1 MALGKKDKQ
10 IKAGKPAK
18 PQKEKRGLTSSMA
31 APTPPKELSI
41 NEIISRLTDH
51 FVTEDPDTIQNI
63 RAEVLPKSILE
74 ERAKAWMIQQGF
86 DRKKSLEALNT
97 YKLRIFGYGELEDL
111 VNDPDVSDIAIYG
124 PGNVWVKKLGKHVMS
139 DVRLET
145 TQDVNNLINNIA
157 MKLKVNLSA
166 VEARTTK
173 TDRTT
178 NENFILR
185 ISIVA
190 QKLTSSNCHNMHI
203 RKVSKSKVGID
214 ILKERGMLDDR
225 ITRYL
230 IDAAKTSPGMI
241 FCGRGAAG
249 KTSLM
254 NALIDEIPQEYS
266 TAIIQENEELF
277 THKHLATYMWHVDI
291 GAGESRVSYTLE
303 DLARQGLLMDLDYF
317 IIGEVKGPEARYI
330 VTAANTGTT
339 CWCTVHGND
348 STEALNKLAD
358 YIKSHSDYSNT
369 DIKDIIPFLKS
380 LKVVV
385 FLKNYKVQEISEVID
400 VDREHGSLI
409 YRPIY
414 NRELPT
420 PWAEDINTDEEEDM

>member
-1 MALGKKDKQ
+1 MAFAKNSKANTGRVKKSAKDKNAAAAAQ
-10 IKAGKPAK
+10 AK
-18 PQKEKRGLTSSMA
+18 NLTV
-31 APTPPKELSI
+31 P
-41 NEIISRLTDH
+41 EIIARLTEH
-51 FVTEDPDTIQNI
+51 FVSEDPDTIQNI
-63 RAEVLPKSILE
+63 RAEVLPKTVLD
-74 ERAKAWMIQQGF
+74 ERAKTWMIQQGF
-86 DRKKSLEALNT
+86 DRVKSLEALKT

-124 PGNVWVKKLGKHVMS
+124 PGNVWVKKLGKHVLS

-145 TQDVNNLINNIA
+145 TNDVNNLINNIA

-203 RKVSKSKVGID
+203 RKVSKTKVDID
-214 ILKERGMLDDR
+214 TLMERQMLDER
-225 ITRYL
+225 IKKYL
-230 IDAAKTSPGMI
+230 IEAAKTSPGMI

-380 LKVVV
+380 LRVVV
-385 FLKNYKVQEISEVID
+385 FLKNYKVQEISEVVD

-409 YRPIY
+409 YKPVY
-414 NRELPT
+414 NRSLPT
-420 PWAEDINTDEEEDM
+420 PWAEDVI

>member
-1 MALGKKDKQ
+1 MALFKEKDKTKVKEKDKKEKKVLPERPAAPAKKD
-10 IKAGKPAK
+10 
-18 PQKEKRGLTSSMA
+18 LTVA
-31 APTPPKELSI
+31 D
-41 NEIISRLTDH
+41 IISRLTDH
-51 FVTEDPDTIQNI
+51 FVSEDADTLQQVRSDAI
-63 RAEVLPKSILE
+63 PKSVLR
-74 ERAKAWMIQQGF
+74 ERAQNWMIQQGF
-86 DRKKSLEALNT
+86 EATKSKEALRLYT
-97 YKLRIFGYGELEDL
+97 LRIFGYGELEEL

-124 PGNVWVKKLGKHVMS
+124 PGYVWVKRLGKHELSNVK
-139 DVRLET
+139 LET
-145 TQDVNNLINNIA
+145 TNDVNNYINNIA

-166 VEARTTK
+166 VEAKTTK

-203 RKVSKSKVGID
+203 RKVAKTKVDID
-214 ILKERGMLDDR
+214 EL
-225 ITRYL
+225 ITRNMIDERLKNYL
-230 IDAAKTSPGMI
+230 VEAAKTSPGMI

-249 KTSLM
+249 KTTLM
-254 NALIDEIPQEYS
+254 NALIDEIPQEFS

-291 GAGESRVSYTLE
+291 GAGESRISYTLE

-348 STEALNKLAD
+348 ATEALNKLAD
-358 YIKSHSDYSNT
+358 YIKSHNDYSNT
-369 DIKDIIPFLKS
+369 DIKDIMPFLKS

-385 FLKNYKVQEISEVID
+385 FLKNYKVQEIAEVVDI
-400 VDREHGSLI
+400 DREHGNLV
-409 YRPIY
+409 YKPIY
-414 NRELPT
+414 NRTHPT
-420 PWAEDINTDEEEDM
+420 PWHEDME